1 MRLFSLLCAISHLFI
16 VVLIIFAGLEPS
28 KFAYTLVYLI
38 ATIYFLEKAIAD
50 DAK

>member
-1 MRLFSLLCAISHLFI
+1 MKLLYLLCAISHLVI
-16 VVLIIFAGLEPS
+16 VALIIFAGLEPS

-38 ATIYFLEKAIAD
+38 ATIYFLEKFIVG